1 MYNVGFV
8 PSMYVAQVMCENKEK
23 RQRSAK
29 RNYQRMAYEFAEEG
43 KLESFEVMLDDEMRK
58 LGAVNRNVCRD
69 S

>member
-1 MYNVGFV
+1 MYSVGFV

-58 LGAVNRNVCRD
+58 LRTVDRNVG
-69 S
+69 

>member
-1 MYNVGFV
+1 MVYLTGFV
-8 PSMYVAQVMCENKEK
+8 PTMYVSQVMCENREK

-29 RNYQRMAYEFAEEG
+29 RNYQRIAYEFAEEG

-58 LGAVNRNVCRD
+58 ISGDNRNI

>member
-8 PSMYVAQVMCENKEK
+8 PTMYVAEVICDNRNK

-29 RNYQRMAYEFAEEG
+29 RNYERTVYEFAENNN
-43 KLESFEVMLDDEMRK
+43 LESFEVMLDDEVRK
-58 LGAVNRNVCRD
+58 IRANNRND

>member
-8 PSMYVAQVMCENKEK
+8 PTMYDNRNK

-29 RNYQRMAYEFAEEG
+29 RNYERTVYEFAENNN
-43 KLESFEVMLDDEMRK
+43 LESFEVMLDDEVRK
-58 LGAVNRNVCRD
+58 IRANNRND

>member
-8 PSMYVAQVMCENKEK
+8 PTMYVAEVICDNRNK

-29 RNYQRMAYEFAEEG
+29 RNYERTVYEFAENNN
-43 KLESFEVMLDDEMRK
+43 LESFEVMLDDVVRK
-58 LGAVNRNVCRD
+58 IRANNRND

>member
-29 RNYQRMAYEFAEEG
+29 RNFYRMNCELIEEG
-43 KLESFEVMLDDEMRK
+43 KVESFEVMLDDEIRK
-58 LGAVNRNVCRD
+58 ISGTNRGFG
-69 S
+69 

>member
-8 PSMYVAQVMCENKEK
+8 PNMYVAQVMCENKEK

-29 RNYQRMAYEFAEEG
+29 RNYQRIVYEFAEEG
-43 KLESFEVMLDDEMRK
+43 KLESFEVMLDDEIRK
-58 LGAVNRNVCRD
+58 IRKIDRNV

>member
-29 RNYQRMAYEFAEEG
+29 RNYQRTMYEFAENG
-43 KLESFEVMLDDEMRK
+43 SLESFEVMLDDEIRK
-58 LGAVNRNVCRD
+58 LRTFDRNGC
-69 S
+69 

>member
-1 MYNVGFV
+1 MYNIGFV
-8 PSMYVAQVMCENKEK
+8 PSMYVSQVMCENKEK

-29 RNYQRMAYEFAEEG
+29 RNYQRTMYEFAEEG

-58 LGAVNRNVCRD
+58 ISGDNRGI